1 MTHADDSAPR
11 LADRTGD
18 RDDRLPLA
26 RVDATLLEAL
36 TVIDRGALSICCLV
50 DAENRLQGVLTD
62 GDVRRALIAGRP
74 LTASA
79 LDEATTRPHTVLAGT
94 PRAHV
99 LDLMTAWRVSAI
111 PEVDATGRVHSVHA
125 LSDVVGPSALPNTAV
140 VMAGGKG
147 TRLGDLTRDVPK
159 PLMTVAGRPIIDWIV
174 LGLVGDGI
182 RSILVSVNH
191 LADQIV
197 DHLGDGTRLGA
208 DVDYL
213 REDPACPLG
222 TAGSLALIE
231 HRPSEPLLVMN
242 GDLMVDFDARAL
254 LRFHEQTQ
262 SRVTV
267 GVRRYAHKVPFGVV
281 EHDDEHRIHRMVEK
295 PELTVSI
302 NTAVYCIEP
311 DLIDLVPRGT
321 MSHMPDLVQLCLE
334 SGQRVSAWELSSDW
348 IDVGTP
354 ADLGRARG
362 IG

>member
-11 LADRTGD
+11 QAGRSGD

-26 RVDATLLEAL
+26 AVDSSLLDAL
-36 TVIDRGALSICCLV
+36 SVIDRGALSICCLV
-50 DAENRLQGVLTD
+50 DADNRLRGVLTD

-74 LTASA
+74 LSAPA
-79 LDEATTRPHTVLAGT
+79 LDVATTKPHTVQAGT

-111 PEVDATGRVHSVHA
+111 PEVDASGRVDRVHS
-125 LSDVVGPSALPNTAV
+125 LSDVVGPAALPNTAV

-147 TRLGDLTRDVPK
+147 TRLGELTRHVPK
-159 PLMTVAGRPIIDWIV
+159 PLMTVAGRPIIEWIV

-182 RSILVSVNH
+182 RRILVSVNH
-191 LADQIV
+191 LADQII
-197 DHLGDGTRLGA
+197 DHLGDGARLGA
-208 DVDYL
+208 DVGYL

-222 TAGSLALIE
+222 TAGSLVLIE
-231 HRPSEPLLVMN
+231 DRPREPLLVMN
-242 GDLMVDFDARAL
+242 GDLMVDFDAPAL
-254 LRFHEQTQ
+254 LRFHEHTE
-262 SRVTV
+262 SRITV
-267 GVRRYAHKVPFGVV
+267 GVRRYAHKVPFGVI
-281 EHDDEHRIHRMVEK
+281 EHDDEHRIRRMVEK
-295 PELTVSI
+295 PELTVPI
-302 NTAVYCIEP
+302 NTGVYCIEP

-321 MSHMPDLVQLCLE
+321 MSHMPDLVQRCLE

-354 ADLGRARG
+354 ADLASARG